1 MRALSFIVYCA
12 LIFIAGSAITACSG
26 AGNTI
31 GSTLDRQAAAIGS
44 GSASTIAPNSTSGA
58 LLYVS
63 GRSAHDVTMYTYP
76 KLEFVARLAAGRYP
90 MGICVDSRT
99 QDIWVVSQTNGSAA
113 DLLQFTHG
121 QIKPTRTIKSD
132 SSAEACAVDPVTGN
146 LAVAV
151 TNLSEDAGTVLV
163 YKHSMGKPLS
173 YNVQGIWL
181 YLFVGYDSKGTL
193 YVDGTPGGS
202 SLPVRIAQLSPGAKK
217 LKLVRLDTKLFY
229 PGNVQ
234 YDGTDLAIGQE
245 RRPTIYRINGSRI
258 VGTVALNGACF
269 IQQFYIYGNRVIV
282 PNICGSEGSVNI
294 YAYPAGGK
302 PLRTLNPIFA
312 PFGAAIST

>member
-1 MRALSFIVYCA
+1 MRALSSIAYCA

-26 AGNTI
+26 PGHTI
-31 GSTLDRQAAAIGS
+31 SPTLDWQTAAIGS
-44 GSASTIAPNSTSGA
+44 GSASTAAPNSTSGA

-63 GRSAHDVTMYTYP
+63 GRDAHDVTMYTYP
-76 KLEFVARLAAGRYP
+76 KLQFVARLAAGRYP

-99 QDIWVVSQTNGSAA
+99 QNIWVVSQTDGNAA

-121 QIKPTRTIKSD
+121 QVKPARTIKSD
-132 SSAEACAVDPVTGN
+132 SSAEACAVDPLTGN

-151 TNLSEDAGTVLV
+151 TNFSEDAGTLLV
-163 YKHSMGKPLS
+163 YKHSTGKPLS
-173 YNVQGIWL
+173 YNVKGIWL

-193 YVDGTPGGS
+193 YVDGTPGDS
-202 SLPVRIAQLSPGAKK
+202 SMPVRIAQLSPGAKK
-217 LKLVRLDTKLFY
+217 LRLVRLDRKLFY

-234 YDGTDLAIGQE
+234 YDGTNLAIGQE

-269 IQQFYIYGNRVIV
+269 VQQFYIYGNRVIV
-282 PNICGSEGSVNI
+282 PNICGSEPSINI
-294 YAYPAGGK
+294 YAYPAGGN
-302 PLRTLNPIFA
+302 PLRTFNPLFA
-312 PFGAAIST
+312 AFGAAIST